1 MKTFLLFFI
10 LISTLSFSQ
19 KKKAVNKIDSVAY
32 YSNLRDSNVKAN
44 KYKDALLYTQKAISY
59 SKNNN
64 LIESQAIQTFFLG
77 KLYYDVKKY
86 DDAIKSF
93 NNSIALF
100 KNLVPSS
107 IQASAYYHLGMCYMQ
122 KRSFDNVGM
131 SFLLAT
137 SIKMI
142 FCYLIL
148 RPLLQISTPNDPT
161 ERINFFILFIVFLI
175 IETLFTIR
183 LVNEKK

>member
-1 MKTFLLFFI
+1 MNLKKSLPFLTLLAISVLLFIIHKMVFYSLRINQETFYYSLEI
-10 LISTLSFSQ
+10 LYLFFFSFS
-19 KKKAVNKIDSVAY
+19 AIIFGV
-32 YSNLRDSNVKAN
+32 
-44 KYKDALLYTQKAISY
+44 LLT
-59 SKNNN
+59 
-64 LIESQAIQTFFLG
+64 
-77 KLYYDVKKY
+77 
-86 DDAIKSF
+86 IK
-93 NNSIALF
+93 
-100 KNLVPSS
+100 
-107 IQASAYYHLGMCYMQ
+107 

-148 RPLLQISTPNDPT
+148 RPLLQIPKPNDPT
-161 ERINFFILFIVFLI
+161 ERINFFIMFIAFLT